1 VVFVST
7 ELGPALLLAGKADA
21 PSTAERAMRTATALN
36 AVVQAAAAAPAVI
49 EARERPVPGVALAG
63 SPNLLVSATA
73 EDAAAYAR
81 EPAARGQRATP
92 RALAEL
98 WAALLQ
104 DHLTLFVERQRPL
117 RLVGL
122 SPRGKVLLDLFSEAE
137 RRSGTGAGVSMN
149 LVRPLAPGLARS
161 FREMALILP
170 TGPGSAAA
178 AVAGRGAGTM
188 EETGDAPRRITINI
202 RLDGT
207 RLSGSMTTR
216 SRSVA
221 MDVPLKEVAYE
232 KGRLGFVL
240 ESGVAARRWSGTVA
254 GAAFEG
260 TIRDGTK
267 DVGRFSLRYAE

>member
-1 VVFVST
+1 M
-7 ELGPALLLAGKADA
+7 
-21 PSTAERAMRTATALN
+21 RAANALN
-36 AVVQAAAAAPAVI
+36 AVVQAAAARPAVL

-63 SPNLLVSATA
+63 SPTLLVSATA

-98 WAALLQ
+98 WTALLQ

-117 RLVGL
+117 RLVEL
-122 SPRGKVLLDLFSEAE
+122 SPRGKVLLDLFSQAE

-149 LVRPLAPGLARS
+149 LVRPLAPSLARS

-178 AVAGRGAGTM
+178 AVAGRWEGTM
-188 EETGDAPRRITINI
+188 EETGAAPRRISVSL
-202 RLDGT
+202 RLEGT
-207 RLSGSMTTR
+207 GLAGSLTTR
-216 SRSVA
+216 SRAVA
-221 MDVPLKEVAYE
+221 MDVPLKELAYE
-232 KGRLGFVL
+232 KGQLSFVL
-240 ESGVAARRWSGTVA
+240 ESGMAAHRWSGTVA
-254 GAAFEG
+254 GAAFNG